1 MSAIEIPAIDESISK
16 HHWQVKCPSGF
27 VHRFSVDAQDLTDR
41 LKPEG
46 VALEAPLEVDVAF
59 DGEKLRLALSTEL
72 SYPCGRCLEPIRQP
86 LSRSMAY
93 ALFDS
98 ALEADEALDLEDD
111 DHETLSSEDGATLIG
126 LVGDELLIA
135 VTEAPTHPACNP
147 PAHAKGSEERLRPF
161 AGLAGLLRGGTKDE
175 NR

>member
-1 MSAIEIPAIDESISK
+1 MSAIEIPAVDEPISK
-16 HHWQVKCPSGF
+16 HHWKVKCPSGF
-27 VHRFSVDAQDLTDR
+27 EHRFLLDANDLTDR
-41 LKPEG
+41 LRPEG
-46 VALEAPLEVDVAF
+46 VALHAPLQVNVVF
-59 DGEKLRLALSTEL
+59 NGERLRLALSTEI

-98 ALEADEALDLEDD
+98 ALEADEALDLEDE
-111 DHETLSSEDGATLIG
+111 DHETLSSEDGATLIS

-135 VTEAPTHPACNP
+135 AAEAPTHPDCNP
-147 PAHAKGSEERLRPF
+147 PAHADGAEERLRPF
-161 AGLAGLLRGGTKDE
+161 AGLAGLLRGGAADE